1 MSEENITPKKRP
13 GLKKGAKVATKAE
26 VQERILEVYRALK
39 DFKSRTDIRKKFS
52 EEWGIT
58 TRQVDKYVAKAY
70 ALLKEDWDVD
80 RVDMSCRIFGAYE
93 KILQK
98 GMQTNQLNAA
108 LGALAGMTRLGRMDP
123 SSDSK
128 R

>member
-1 MSEENITPKKRP
+1 MPEENNIPKKRP
-13 GLKKGAKVATKAE
+13 GLKKGTKLATKAE
-26 VQERILEVYRALK
+26 VEARVLEVYKALK
-39 DFKSRTDIRKKFS
+39 DFKSRTDIRREFS
-52 EEWGIT
+52 AEWGVT
-58 TRQVDKYVAKAY
+58 GRMVDKYVTKAY
-70 ALLKEDWDVD
+70 QRLKEDWDVD

-123 SSDSK
+123 STDS
-128 R
+128 RR